1 MTTLSTK
8 STDGRTEWILEEGR
22 LKEIGPQ
29 SPAFTLRAENTFIL
43 LKLLLQGKNDVL
55 CAVQQ
60 ERSVSQED
68 VLIVRGENV
77 SEQGSHAQSSIE
89 IAPELRGT
97 GHTIKPNRDA

>member
-43 LKLLLQGKNDVL
+43 LKLLLQGEKL
-55 CAVQQ
+55 CSLRCPA
-60 ERSVSQED
+60 RTIC
-68 VLIVRGENV
+68 LTRGCIDC
-77 SEQGSHAQSSIE
+77 A
-89 IAPELRGT
+89 R
-97 GHTIKPNRDA
+97 